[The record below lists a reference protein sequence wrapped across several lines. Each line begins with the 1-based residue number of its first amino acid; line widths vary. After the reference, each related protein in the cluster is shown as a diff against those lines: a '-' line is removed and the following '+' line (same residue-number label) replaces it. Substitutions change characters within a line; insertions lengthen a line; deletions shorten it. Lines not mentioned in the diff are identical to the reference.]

1 MTWHFLNRI
10 LHYPAV
16 AEYQPEILAALKV
29 DIQQPPANVGC
40 NIKCH
45 VIIIIFQV
53 ETVKSE
59 QMEEDVLV
67 LLPVADFVNF
77 VQNHKKVINP
87 N

>member
-1 MTWHFLNRI
+1 M
-10 LHYPAV
+10 
-16 AEYQPEILAALKV
+16 
-29 DIQQPPANVGC
+29 
-40 NIKCH
+40 KCH

-77 VQNHKKVINP
+77 VQNHKKVINS
-87 N
+87 NLHVITVLYSKKKGKLYSNKIFF